1 MVGFKARGC
10 IAHFHIQE
18 MYDIFIGFPRVLAHL
33 EQLESMAHKLAVKQ
47 EEQKAQQR
55 TLAEIR
61 ARIQMLRK
69 QRDELINKLKLEEV
83 GQFAQ
88 STQEEANNIP
98 IEPTHLAQ
106 KGEQATLQLKVAK
119 MKGILEDFHLT
130 GISGKVT
137 ARGVCICISTAYE
150 CTYLDSYYVDLT
162 LRPYIR
168 INHHSVPIF
177 IPLQD
182 IAKKH
187 LPKNLKRFLSVLFD
201 HLNAYAGRKYQVDKL
216 QNNAARYRL
225 GALQANSL
233 CNLLSFKYEV
243 KHEDQSFRFCAKLLY
258 GDSVRCLPTEVDLI
272 CQDDL
277 PVQVQQMLST
287 HSALFRQKG
296 VHEVFETLCSEDSL

>member
-1 MVGFKARGC
+1 MDQAATHLRDG
-10 IAHFHIQE
+10 
-18 MYDIFIGFPRVLAHL
+18 VLAHL
-33 EQLESMAHKLAVKQ
+33 EQLEAMAHKLAAKQ
-47 EEQKAQQR
+47 EKQKTQQR
-55 TLAEIR
+55 TLAEMR
-61 ARIQMLRK
+61 ARIQTLRK
-69 QRDELINKLKLEEV
+69 QRDELINKLNLCEV

-88 STQEEANNIP
+88 STQEEANNIT
-98 IEPTHLAQ
+98 IEPTNLAQ
-106 KGEQATLQLKVAK
+106 KNDQVTLQLKVAK

-130 GISGKVT
+130 GISGKLT

-187 LPKNLKRFLSVLFD
+187 LPKNLKRFLCVLFD

-225 GALQANSL
+225 GALQTNSL

-243 KHEDQSFRFCAKLLY
+243 KHKDQSFRFCAKLLY
-258 GDSVRCLPTEVDLI
+258 GDSIRSLPTEVDLT
-272 CQDDL
+272 CHDDL
-277 PVQVQQMLST
+277 PVQVKEMLAT

-296 VHEVFETLCSEDSL
+296 VHEVLESLYSEDS